1 MHPGG
6 TLSQS
11 GEVGIIPN
19 RELEE
24 ISIDIKLV
32 GTEETVRMG

>member
-11 GEVGIIPN
+11 GKIGKIPN

-24 ISIDIKLV
+24 ISIDLKLG
-32 GTEETVRMG
+32 GTEETVRG